1 MQDIKTDILWRVY
14 LVYLVMLAFGA
25 AIILRVI
32 YIQVIEG
39 GELHEK
45 AQKQTLQYFDVEA
58 ERGDIYACDGSLLA
72 TSVPIFDIRMDVAS
86 PLISKAYF
94 QKNVDGLAGELS
106 KLFGDKPKSEYK
118 RKLVQER
125 NQKNRYYLV
134 KRDVTYDQL
143 EKIKTMPIFK
153 RGKNKGGLI
162 IVPKSKRQ
170 KPFDT
175 MAGRI
180 IGYQNQESGR
190 YVGIEGAYNEELG
203 GKQGKQLMRKIN
215 NGDWVPVGDEGEIVP
230 ESGKDLI
237 TTLDV
242 NLQDVAESSLSK
254 HLADHHAEWGC
265 AILMEVETGAI
276 KAIAN
281 LERNK
286 NSDGYTEVYN
296 YAIGW
301 SMEPGSTFKLASMIA
316 LFEDGLDNL
325 DDTIDIGK
333 GIANY
338 SGLKVQDVHKIRD
351 GKVSIREVFEQSS
364 NVGVSKLVT
373 ERFSKKPQKYI
384 DRLYDMSLNE
394 KNEIELQGEPQPNI
408 KDTKSKYWWKG
419 SLPFMS
425 YGYEIQLTPLQILT
439 FYNAVANDG
448 KMVRPMFVQEI
459 WKSGRCIDRFS
470 PKVINSSIC
479 SRSSLKKARE
489 ILEGVVLRG
498 TADMLNKSVY
508 KIAGKTG
515 TAQIAS
521 QKGYDKSNYNSSF
534 VGYFPADKPKYSCIV
549 VISRPSVG
557 GYYASTVAV
566 PVFKDIADRVYAS
579 HVEIQNHEEC
589 KPEQIVYPTYALGPL
604 EEMEMIYDELEIPM
618 VEYDLDSGWAISM
631 KSDSL
636 VTFQARSIK
645 KEIIPNVKGMG
656 AKDAVFVLES
666 LGLKVFLEGKG
677 FVKQQSLQ
685 PGLKVI
691 KGSQIY
697 LKLNV

>member
-14 LVYLVMLAFGA
+14 LVYLVMLVFGA
-25 AIILRVI
+25 AIILKVM

-45 AQKQTLQYFDVEA
+45 AQKQTLQYFDIEA
-58 ERGDIYACDGSLLA
+58 ERGDIYASDGSLLA

-125 NQKNRYYLV
+125 NEKNRYYLV
-134 KRDVTYDQL
+134 KREVTYDQL

-170 KPFDT
+170 KPFGT

-180 IGYQNQESGR
+180 IGYENQESGK
-190 YVGIEGAYNEELG
+190 YVGIEGAYNKELG

-237 TTLDV
+237 TTIDV
-242 NLQDVAESSLSK
+242 NLQDVAESSLSS
-254 HLADHHAEWGC
+254 HLAEHNAEWGC

-281 LERNK
+281 LERRK
-286 NSDGYTEVYN
+286 DGDGYSEMYN
-296 YAIGW
+296 YAIGH

-338 SGLKVQDVHKIRD
+338 WGLKVQDVHKIRD
-351 GKVSIREVFEQSS
+351 GKVTIREVFEQSS

-394 KNEIELQGEPQPNI
+394 KNEIELEGEPEPNI

-425 YGYEIQLTPLQILT
+425 YGYETQLTPLQILT

-489 ILEGVVLRG
+489 ILEGVVQRG
-498 TADMLNKSVY
+498 TADMLKKSVY

-521 QKGYDKSNYNSSF
+521 GKGYDKSNYNSSF
-534 VGYFPADKPKYSCIV
+534 VGYFPAENPKYSCIV
-549 VISRPSVG
+549 VISRPSAG

-579 HVEIQNHEEC
+579 HVEIQNHEEE
-589 KPEQIVYPTYALGPL
+589 KADKIVYPTYALGPL

-636 VTFQARSIK
+636 VTLQARSIK

-656 AKDAVFVLES
+656 AKDAVYVLES

-685 PGLKVI
+685 PGSKVI